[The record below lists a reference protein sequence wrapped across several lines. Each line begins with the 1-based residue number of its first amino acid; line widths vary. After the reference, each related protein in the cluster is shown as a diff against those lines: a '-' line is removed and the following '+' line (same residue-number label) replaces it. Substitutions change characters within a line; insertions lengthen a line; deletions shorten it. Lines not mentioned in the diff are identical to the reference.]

1 MSALENK
8 VAIVTGAGRGAGRTI
23 ALRLAHEGASV
34 VAVARTRADLDR
46 LAAEIVAADGVCEA
60 VEADVSNPN
69 DARRI
74 AAKALERFG
83 RIDVLVNNAG
93 INGPISGVEETPLAD
108 WQRTLDVNLT
118 GPFLCSQAVLPTMKE
133 QRGGSIIM
141 ISSGAGKQG
150 YPNMAAY
157 CASKFG
163 LHGLAQSLA
172 AEVSD
177 LNIRVSTIMPGSI
190 AETNFSGQRKGWMP
204 RPGAKYLRPDD
215 VADAILFLLQQPA
228 SAWAQEMSLW
238 PFKTYQ
244 PGE

>member
-1 MSALENK
+1 MPALTDK
-8 VAIVTGAGRGAGRTI
+8 VAIVTGAGRGAGRAI
-23 ALRLAHEGASV
+23 ALRLAREGASV
-34 VAVARTRADLDR
+34 VAVARTRKELDS
-46 LAAEIVAADGVCEA
+46 LAAEIAASNGVCVV
-60 VEADVSNPN
+60 VEADVASPA
-69 DARRI
+69 DAQRI
-74 AAKALERFG
+74 AAQAVERFG
-83 RIDVLVNNAG
+83 RVDALVNNAG
-93 INGPISGVEETPLAD
+93 INGPISGVEETSVQD

-133 QRGGSIIM
+133 QRSGHIIM

-177 LNIRVSTIMPGSI
+177 LNIRVSTILPGSI
-190 AETNFSGQRKGWMP
+190 AETSFSGQRKGWMP
-204 RPGAKYLRPDD
+204 RPGAKYLQPDD
-215 VADAILFLLQQPA
+215 LADAILFLLLQPA
-228 SAWAQEMSLW
+228 SAWTQELNLW

-244 PGE
+244 AAE

>member
-1 MSALENK
+1 MPALENK
-8 VAIVTGAGRGAGRTI
+8 VAIVTGAGRGAGRAI
-23 ALRLAHEGASV
+23 ALRLAREGASL
-34 VAVARTRADLDR
+34 VAVARTRKELDS
-46 LAAEIVAADGVCEA
+46 LAAEVAASNGVCE
-60 VEADVSNPN
+60 VIEADVANPA
-69 DARRI
+69 DARRM
-74 AAKALERFG
+74 AAQTVERFG

-93 INGPISGVEETPLAD
+93 VGGPVSSVEETPVEE

-118 GPFLCSQAVLPTMKE
+118 GPFLCSQAVLSTMKE
-133 QRGGSIIM
+133 QRSGHIIM

-172 AEVSD
+172 AEVGD
-177 LNIRVSTIMPGSI
+177 LNIRVSTILPGSI

-204 RPGAKYLRPDD
+204 RPGAKYLRPEDI
-215 VADAILFLLQQPA
+215 ADAILFLLLQPP
-228 SAWAQEMSLW
+228 SAWTQEMNLW

-244 PGE
+244 PGA

>member
-1 MSALENK
+1 MPALENK
-8 VAIVTGAGRGAGRTI
+8 VAIVTGAGRGAGRAI
-23 ALRLAHEGASV
+23 ALRFAREGASV
-34 VAVARTRADLDR
+34 VAVARTRIDLDR
-46 LAAEIVAADGVCEA
+46 LAAEITAANGVCEV
-60 VEADVSNPN
+60 VEANVCNPA
-69 DARRI
+69 DTHRMAE
-74 AAKALERFG
+74 KAVERFG

-93 INGPISGVEETPLAD
+93 INGPISGVEETPLKE
-108 WQRTLDVNLT
+108 WQHTLDVNLT

-133 QRGGSIIM
+133 QHSGSIIM

-177 LNIRVSTIMPGSI
+177 LNIRVSTILPGSI

-215 VADAILFLLQQPA
+215 IAEAILFLLQQPA
-228 SAWAQEMSLW
+228 SAWTQEMNLW

>member
-1 MSALENK
+1 MPALENK
-8 VAIVTGAGRGAGRTI
+8 VAIVTGAGRGAGRVI
-23 ALRLAHEGASV
+23 ALTLAREGASV
-34 VAVARTRADLDR
+34 VAVARTKADVDR
-46 LAAEIVAADGVCEA
+46 LVAEITAANGVCVPLDA
-60 VEADVSNPN
+60 NVAQPA

-74 AAKALERFG
+74 AAQTLERFG

-93 INGPISGVEETPLAD
+93 VGGPMSSVEDTPVEE

-118 GPFLCSQAVLPTMKE
+118 GPFLCSQAVLPAMKE
-133 QRGGSIIM
+133 QRGGHVIM

-177 LNIRVSTIMPGSI
+177 LNIRVTTILPGSI
-190 AETNFSGQRKGWMP
+190 AETSFSGQRKGWTP
-204 RPGAKYLRPDD
+204 RPGAKYLRPEDI
-215 VADAILFLLQQPA
+215 ADTILYLLQQPP
-228 SAWAQEMSLW
+228 SAWTQEMNLW
-238 PFKTYQ
+238 PFKTY
-244 PGE
+244 P